1 MNSAVKRVGLV
12 FLILLLLAITLSA
25 CGGEKKPDIK
35 ISGAWAR
42 QSPMAATNGAAYMVI
57 ENKGGAEDALIG
69 ADADVSDVVEIH
81 EMLIDENN
89 VMHMK
94 PVEGQR
100 LVIPAKGKVELKPG
114 GYHIMFIGLKEPL
127 KEGQVIDLT
136 LKFEKS
142 GEMKVQAPVKKM
154 EMDKSK
160 MGG

>member
-1 MNSAVKRVGLV
+1 MSVIGKRILV
-12 FLILLLLAITLSA
+12 LTLALMLLVAGLSA
-25 CGGEKKPDIK
+25 CGGKKGPEIS

-42 QSPMAATNGAAYMVI
+42 PSPKMATSGAAYMI
-57 ENKGGAEDALIG
+57 IQNKGGEDDALIG
-69 ADADVSDVVEIH
+69 AKSDVSAVTEIH
-81 EMLIDENN
+81 EMVIDDNN

-114 GYHIMFIGLKEPL
+114 SYHIMLINLDHQL
-127 KEGQVIDLT
+127 TEGEVVHLT

-142 GEMKVQAPVKKM
+142 GEMKVDAPVKM
-154 EMDKSK
+154 MDMGK

>member
-1 MNSAVKRVGLV
+1 MK
-12 FLILLLLAITLSA
+12 LILKKLTLPMMIVALIALTLSA
-25 CGGEKKPDIK
+25 CGGDKGPDIQ

-42 QSPMAATNGAAYMVI
+42 QSPMAATNGAAYMTI
-57 ENKGGAEDALIG
+57 ENKGSEDDALIG
-69 ADADVSDVVEIH
+69 ADADVSEVVEIH
-81 EMLIDENN
+81 EMVIDENN

-100 LVIPAKGKVELKPG
+100 LVIPAKSKVELKPG
-114 GYHIMFIGLKEPL
+114 GYHIMFIGLKNQL
-127 KEGQVIDLT
+127 KEGDVIDIT

-154 EMDKSK
+154 EMNKNK